1 MSHLASGYDRITP
14 DGKKF
19 YKEIAELAR
28 LKLHVGFQHG
38 ETEDNSAAD
47 IADIAMWNELGTSN
61 IPPRPFIRQ
70 SVDNNASRITAMCK
84 TQLQGIAKGT
94 GTAQSAYESIGVMQ
108 KGLIQNEILNGGFTP
123 NAPATIKRKGSAQP
137 LIDTGK
143 MRQSVTF
150 ETVEG

>member
-1 MSHLASGYDRITP
+1 LASGYDRITP

-47 IADIAMWNELGTSN
+47 IADIADIAMWNELGTSN

-84 TQLQGIAKGT
+84 RQLQGITKGT
-94 GTAQSAYESIGVMQ
+94 GTAQSAYESLGVMQ
-108 KGLIQNEILNGGFTP
+108 KGLIQNEILNGGFVP
-123 NAPATIKRKGSAQP
+123 NAPATIRKKGSDKP